1 MPRGFVRFLRG
12 NTIALLALFIA
23 LGGTTYAA
31 TALPA
36 NSVGAKQLKKNAVI
50 NKKIKANAV
59 TGAKVKNNSLT
70 GADVLESSLAKVP
83 SAANA
88 DNATQLGG
96 VAASGYLK
104 NGAAAGGDLTGSYPS
119 PTIGVGKVTTAK
131 LAALPAARVFNST
144 SQALSG
150 NTTLS
155 FNSER
160 FDTANLHSTTTN
172 PSRLTAPVAG
182 VYVITANVSYSGIA
196 AGTPTFLGVTRNSAF
211 IGADYRQGDG
221 SQDQSVA
228 TIYKLAAGDFIQ
240 AVAAA
245 TGATVDTGDFGCSL
259 SMTWIGS
266 G

>member
-88 DNATQLGG
+88 DTLGG

-119 PTIGVGKVTTAK
+119 PTIGNGKVTTSK
-131 LAALPAARVFNST
+131 FAALPAARVFNST

-172 PSRLTAPVAG
+172 PSRLTAPVGG
-182 VYVITANVSYSGIA
+182 VYVITANVSYSGIG
-196 AGTPTFLGVTRNSAF
+196 AGTPTFLAITRNSAF
-211 IGADYRQGDG
+211 IGADFRQGDG